1 MPARLKLFLL
11 GLLIVAGTHASPV
24 LINYPI
30 LPANGD
36 PQLHY
41 MLSLLKLACSK
52 AGADCLLRPGPAMV
66 QGRAIQELQRKQSR
80 IDVMWTMTSRE
91 RERLLLSIRIPLDK
105 GLIGWRIALLPP
117 AKRQLLAGVNSRQD
131 LARLTA
137 GQEHDWPDTAIL
149 QAAGLPVVS
158 TPDYEPLFGMLAKH
172 RFDYFPRSVIEI
184 LDEQQTHAG
193 LQLEI
198 DPYLLLHYPT
208 AFYFFVT
215 PNRPKLA
222 QMIRQGLEQAVSDGS
237 FDTLFQQYHGDKL
250 RALKLDKRQIIR
262 LANPLLPPETPLTQK
277 NLWYQP

>member
-30 LPANGD
+30 LPAKGD

-41 MLSLLKLACSK
+41 MLSLLKLACNK
-52 AGADCLLRPGPAMV
+52 AAANCLLRPGPAMV

-80 IDVMWTMTSRE
+80 IDVMWTMTSHD
-91 RERLLLSIRIPLDK
+91 RERLLLPIRIPLDK
-105 GLIGWRIALLPP
+105 GLIGWRIALVPP
-117 AKRQLLAGVNSRQD
+117 GKGHLLADVNSLKA
-131 LARLTA
+131 LARFTA

-158 TPDYEPLFGMLAKH
+158 TPDYEPLFSMLAKH